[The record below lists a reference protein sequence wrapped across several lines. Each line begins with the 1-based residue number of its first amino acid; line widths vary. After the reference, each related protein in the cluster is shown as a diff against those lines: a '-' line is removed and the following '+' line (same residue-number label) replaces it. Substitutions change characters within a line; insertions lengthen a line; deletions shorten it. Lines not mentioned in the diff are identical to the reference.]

1 MIPVVVDR
9 PYKFIPPYPGGFWLR
24 CIRPIVPWYLNRSWG
39 VESIEFRGEDRL
51 AASMQRGDGILIAPN
66 HARPCDPF
74 VIGLSPLRMGR
85 PCHFIAAWH
94 IFTNGSRMSAWLLR
108 RVGAFSIHRW
118 GMDRESLRASIQILT
133 DARRPLMLFPEGII
147 TRSNDRLRTLLD
159 GTAFLARSAAKNR
172 SKQSPPG
179 RVVIH
184 PTLIRYVYGAD
195 LNGTASSVLGK
206 IESRIGWQ
214 QQNESELLDRVER
227 ISHGLLGLKEAEIL
241 GQAQRGPLAERNRAL
256 IEAIVRP
263 METEWV
269 RGDHS
274 GPVVERVKRIRTAIL
289 PDLLGDKLV
298 LAERDRRWRQI
309 ADCYLAQQL
318 DCYPD
323 DYLAEP
329 TTVERILETIERFEE
344 DLTDVSS
351 THRPLKAIVEF
362 GEPIEI
368 DPSSDRHGDEEVMA
382 RLQSAFRCGLDSTL
396 CEATPYRRRN
406 GIA

>member
-9 PYKFIPPYPGGFWLR
+9 PYKFIPPYSGQFWLR

-39 VESIEFRGEDRL
+39 VSSIEFRGEERL
-51 AASMQRGDGILIAPN
+51 SDSMRRGDGILIAPN

-74 VIGLSPLRMGR
+74 VIGLSPLRMGK

-94 IFTNGSRMSAWLLR
+94 IFTNGSRLSAWLLR

-118 GMDRESLRASIQILT
+118 GMDRESLKASIQILT
-133 DARRPLMLFPEGII
+133 DAQRPLMLFPEGLI

-172 SKQSPPG
+172 AKQSPAG

-184 PTLIRYVYGAD
+184 PTHIRYVLGAN
-195 LNGTASSVLGK
+195 LRATAEPILES
-206 IESRIGWQ
+206 IEKRIGWQ
-214 QQNESELLDRVER
+214 PQHESDITERVR
-227 ISHGLLGLKEAEIL
+227 RLAAGLLSLKETEAHGETRN
-241 GQAQRGPLAERNRAL
+241 GKLAERNRAL
-256 IEAIVRP
+256 IESILNP
-263 METEWV
+263 MEIEWV

-289 PDLLGDKLV
+289 PELIGGHLTT
-298 LAERDRRWRQI
+298 AERDRRWEHI

-323 DYLAEP
+323 DYLAAP
-329 TTVERILETIERFEE
+329 VTAERILETVERFEE
-344 DLTDVSS
+344 DLTDVA
-351 THRPLKAIVEF
+351 TIHRPLKAIVEF
-362 GEPIEI
+362 GDAIEV
-368 DPSSDRHGDEEVMA
+368 DPCADRKGDEEIMN
-382 RLQSAFRCGLDSTL
+382 RLEGSLRQMLESTQHETTPW
-396 CEATPYRRRN
+396 EAQN
-406 GIA
+406 GSP